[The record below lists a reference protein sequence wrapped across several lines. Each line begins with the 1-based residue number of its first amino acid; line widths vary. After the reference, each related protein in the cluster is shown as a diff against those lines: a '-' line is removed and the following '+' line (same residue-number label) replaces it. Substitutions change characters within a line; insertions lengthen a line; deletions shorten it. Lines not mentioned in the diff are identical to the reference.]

1 MHAMF
6 SFYQFILVDCETSN
20 FAYVNHTQIYS
31 WNQPVPSIEVKVLC
45 SRNQREPLMGL
56 VLASQVHFSLHSK
69 TAATFNLD

>member
-69 TAATFNLD
+69 TDATFNLD